1 MKKLNKPIIDMKN
14 TGAKLKS
21 LRQFKKVSVKN
32 LQEIFGMENPQA
44 IYNWESG
51 KNMPSID
58 NLLILANIYDVSL
71 ESIIAFNTVEIDI
84 SEENRI
90 PLKAAV

>member
-1 MKKLNKPIIDMKN
+1 MNTINKPVIDMN
-14 TGAKLKS
+14 GTGAIIKS
-21 LRQFKKVSVKN
+21 LRQFKHISVKN

-58 NLLILANIYDVSL
+58 NLLVLANVFDVPL
-71 ESIIAFNTVEIDI
+71 EALLAFRTVEITV
-84 SEENRI
+84 SEENKI
-90 PLKAAV
+90 QLKSA

>member
-1 MKKLNKPIIDMKN
+1 MNG
-14 TGAKLKS
+14 TGAIIKS
-21 LRQFKKVSVKN
+21 LRQFKHISVKN

-58 NLLILANIYDVSL
+58 NLLVLANVFDVPL
-71 ESIIAFNTVEIDI
+71 EALLAFRTVEITV
-84 SEENRI
+84 SEENKI
-90 PLKAAV
+90 QLKSA